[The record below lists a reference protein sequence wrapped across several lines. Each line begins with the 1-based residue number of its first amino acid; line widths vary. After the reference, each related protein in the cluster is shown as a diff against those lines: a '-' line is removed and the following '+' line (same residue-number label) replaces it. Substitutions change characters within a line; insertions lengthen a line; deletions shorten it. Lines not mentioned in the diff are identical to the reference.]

1 MNAHS
6 ILLELA
12 DNEQT
17 FGKLVEK
24 ENLTNLIKAACDINN
39 TVGQAYALNIIITII
54 REFPDYEKQI
64 GHLAQEFTQTIG
76 NHFLDITYSCLLTI
90 RQPNNE
96 YDLNEN

>member
-17 FGKLVEK
+17 FGKLVER

-39 TVGQAYALNIIITII
+39 TVNQAYALNIIITII

-64 GHLAQEFTQTIG
+64 GSQLSQEFTQTIG

-90 RQPNNE
+90 RQPDVNE
-96 YDLNEN
+96 SEL